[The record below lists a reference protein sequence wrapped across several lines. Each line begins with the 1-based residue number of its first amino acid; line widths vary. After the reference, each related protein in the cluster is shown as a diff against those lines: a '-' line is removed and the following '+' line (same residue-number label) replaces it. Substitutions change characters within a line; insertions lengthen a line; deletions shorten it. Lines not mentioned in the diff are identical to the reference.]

1 MLTTSYIKVSRLRID
16 EIMRMHA
23 IFERYYDHG
32 PLDAFLRDLM
42 KKDGAFVVRRSSD
55 DEIVGFSTLAIC
67 HFEHE
72 GKRVQGL
79 FSGDTVI
86 EKAYWGTRTLQ
97 SAFARKLLLEA
108 LKRPLSKQYWLLIS
122 KGYKTYLLLT
132 RNFPIFYPDRRREH
146 PGLQAMVANY
156 CEQLYPGK
164 LDHDT
169 MVLAFGEGS
178 NCLKGDV
185 AGITDELRE
194 RELDV
199 AFFEARNPHWQR
211 GHELPCIAQADL
223 WTFLKAVVPFMW
235 KALGPRSRTGR
246 GPRQAEAGGSGS
258 AAATDT
264 PSRARSA

>member
-1 MLTTSYIKVSRLRID
+1 MLTTSYIKVSRLRIA

-23 IFERYYDHG
+23 IFDTYYDNG
-32 PLDAFLRDLM
+32 PIDTFLHDLM
-42 KKDGAFVVRRSSD
+42 KKDGAFVVRRTSD
-55 DEIVGFSTLAIC
+55 DEVVGFSTLAIC

-108 LKRPLSKQYWLLIS
+108 LKRPFSKQYWLLIS

-132 RNFPIFYPDRRREH
+132 RNFPVFYPDRQREH
-146 PGLQAMVANY
+146 PGFQAMVANY
-156 CEQLYPGK
+156 CEQLYPGR
-164 LDHDT
+164 LNHDT
-169 MVLAFGEGS
+169 MVLDFGDGS

-185 AGITDELRE
+185 AEITDDLRE
-194 RELDV
+194 RDPDI
-199 AFFEARNPHWQR
+199 AFFEARNPGWQR

-235 KALGPRSRTGR
+235 KALRPQRGQGR
-246 GPRQAEAGGSGS
+246 RQAEAGGSGS
-258 AAATDT
+258 AAASAT

>member
-23 IFERYYDHG
+23 IFESYYDNG
-32 PLDAFLRDLM
+32 PLETFLHDLM
-42 KKDGAFVVRRSSD
+42 KKDGAFVVRRTSD
-55 DEIVGFSTLAIC
+55 DEVVGFSTLAIC
-67 HFEHE
+67 HFEHG

-97 SAFARKLLLEA
+97 SAFARKLLVEA
-108 LKRPLSKQYWLLIS
+108 LKRPFSKQYWLLIS
-122 KGYKTYLLLT
+122 KGYKTYLLLA

-146 PGLQAMVANY
+146 PGLRELVTNY

-164 LDHDT
+164 LDHGT
-169 MVLAFGEGS
+169 MVLAFGDGS

-185 AGITDELRE
+185 AEITEALRE
-194 RELDV
+194 REPDI

-235 KALGPRSRTGR
+235 KALKPRPQRGR
-246 GPRQAEAGGSGS
+246 GQAEAGGSVSGD
-258 AAATDT
+258 ATDT

>member
-1 MLTTSYIKVSRLRID
+1 MLTTSYIPVSRLRID
-16 EIMRMHA
+16 EILRMHA
-23 IFERYYDHG
+23 IFETYYDHA
-32 PLDAFLRDLM
+32 PIEIFLRDLM
-42 KKDGAFVVRRSSD
+42 KKDGAFVVRRTSD
-55 DEIVGFSTLAIC
+55 DQVVGFSTLAIC
-67 HFEHE
+67 QFEHE
-72 GKRVQGL
+72 GQRVQGL

-146 PGLQAMVANY
+146 PGLQEMVANY
-156 CEQLYPGK
+156 CEQLYPGA
-164 LDHDT
+164 LDRDT
-169 MVLAFGEGS
+169 MVLTFGDGA

-185 AGITDELRE
+185 AEITDELRE
-194 RELDV
+194 REPDI
-199 AFFEARNPHWQR
+199 AFFEARNPGWQR

-223 WTFLKAVVPFMW
+223 WTFLKAVLPFMW
-235 KALGPRSRTGR
+235 KALSPRAGR
-246 GPRQAEAGGSGS
+246 GRRQAVAGGSPSGT
-258 AAATDT
+258 AADA